1 MKFNKVATI
10 AIGIYLIVVT
20 ALCVSFFVETKAQ
33 AKISADY
40 EVEKYALDIEFRKAE
55 RTIAALKNE
64 VVVLNQELA
73 QSYIDNEESRKEFDR
88 ANKRYQDALK
98 KEKPKEIEKEGS
110 ALSLCDKALAL
121 CKVDLITMNTLV
133 TKEKEKSILLGNID
147 QERLAQISA
156 EQAKRT
162 RCETALNQC
171 FDNLK
176 VKRVSSFW
184 KTTFKVGL
192 FALGAVVGGVA
203 VGKAIWH

>member
-184 KTTFKVGL
+184 RKALKVGP
-192 FALGAVVGGVA
+192 FVLGAAAGYGI
-203 VGKAIWH
+203 GKALK

>member
-73 QSYIDNEESRKEFDR
+73 QSYIDNEEARKEFDR
-88 ANKRYQDALK
+88 ANKRYQEALK

-110 ALSLCDKALAL
+110 ALSLCDKALEL
-121 CKVDLITMNTLV
+121 CKVDLITMNALV
-133 TKEKEKSILLGNID
+133 TKEKEKSLLLGNID

-162 RCETALNQC
+162 RCETASGRLH
-171 FDNLK
+171 L
-176 VKRVSSFW
+176 R
-184 KTTFKVGL
+184 
-192 FALGAVVGGVA
+192 
-203 VGKAIWH
+203 

>member
-55 RTIAALKNE
+55 RAIAALKNE

-73 QSYIDNEESRKEFDR
+73 QAYISNEETKKAFVK
-88 ANKRYQDALK
+88 ANNKYQEALK

-133 TKEKEKSILLGNID
+133 TKEKEKASLLSNID
-147 QERLAQISA
+147 QERVKQLSA
-156 EQAKRT
+156 EQSKREK
-162 RCETALNQC
+162 CEVALNQC

-184 KTTFKVGL
+184 KTSFKVGL
-192 FALGAVVGGVA
+192 FALGAVGGAA
-203 VGKAIWH
+203 VGKAIWD